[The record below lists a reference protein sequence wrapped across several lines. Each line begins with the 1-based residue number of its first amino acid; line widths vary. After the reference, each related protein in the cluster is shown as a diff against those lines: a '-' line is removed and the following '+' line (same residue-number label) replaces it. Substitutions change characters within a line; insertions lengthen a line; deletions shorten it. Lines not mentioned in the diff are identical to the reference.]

1 MLAAQMVQFD
11 GGSVEAKP
19 KWGFPQSG
27 VPLKRRCRSYI
38 GVYRVSEVCGVF
50 WGAVTE

>member
-19 KWGFPQSG
+19 KWGFPKVRG
-27 VPLKRRCRSYI
+27 TFK
-38 GVYRVSEVCGVF
+38 E
-50 WGAVTE
+50 EM